1 MDQKISEPVG
11 LYTFAN
17 SPFGAKVY
25 WALVF
30 KRAEFDM
37 TYVNPLTT
45 KEIAFS
51 KQSIVPVLKVGQ
63 KWLQD
68 SRESCLWLE
77 ELYPDRPFC
86 GSTAIQQEA
95 VIEADQWVTDN
106 ITALHFF
113 SCIDKRESQTTK
125 RNAMRMANV
134 ILPTT
139 ESLPGW
145 FKKAVIP
152 VWPLLLRT
160 AGFVKRAANRLDTKK
175 DIKVL
180 HAEVLQAFEDRA
192 SKTGFIAGTE
202 QLSFADI
209 AAFAE
214 VAFCSTYEFEGT
226 LNTTS
231 STAVS
236 TWYNQV
242 KAALPANPRPELF
255 PQWPPNG
262 FKNSI

>member
-1 MDQKISEPVG
+1 MDQHKSEKIR

-30 KRAEFDM
+30 KRAKFDM

-51 KQSIVPVLKVGQ
+51 KQSIVPVLKIGE

-68 SRESCLWLE
+68 SRENCLWLE
-77 ELYPDRPFC
+77 ELYPTRPFF
-86 GSTAIQQEA
+86 GSTTAQQEA
-95 VIEADQWVTDN
+95 VMKADQWVTDN

-113 SCIDKRESQTTK
+113 SCIDKRGGQVTK
-125 RNAMRMANV
+125 RNALRMANV

-139 ESLPGW
+139 QSLPGW
-145 FKKAVIP
+145 FKKAVIL

-160 AGFVKRAANRLDTKK
+160 AGFVRRAANMLDTKK

-180 HAEVLQAFEDRA
+180 HAQVLQSFEDRV
-192 SKTGFIAGTE
+192 SETGFLAGTE
-202 QLSFADI
+202 HLSFADI

-226 LNTTS
+226 LNITS

-236 TWYNQV
+236 AWYDRV
-242 KAALPANPRPELF
+242 KAELPDNPSPELF
-255 PQWPPNG
+255 PQWPPTG
-262 FKNSI
+262 FGFL